1 MKRSA
6 REVAL
11 GVLVLGATATTG
23 VVIARRALAR
33 IEPPTNITGAPVP
46 LDRPFRPPLG
56 SAGDARILPPRWE
69 PLGLSALA
77 RWEPA
82 PPRHAATRAAAYA
95 WAAPLTAVGL
105 LAGLLAGVRPRVR
118 DGVLVFADARGPAG
132 AVLRSRGFSAG
143 AIGHVVVALDDP
155 SPRLFAH
162 ELVHVR
168 QAERLGVG
176 LAPVYL
182 GLLAVYGYAR
192 HPLERAARMAARRT
206 AGAP

>member
-1 MKRSA
+1 MR
-6 REVAL
+6 RPPRRVAL
-11 GVLVLGATATTG
+11 DVVLVGVTAATG
-23 VVIARRALAR
+23 VAVARRALAR

-46 LDRPFRPPLG
+46 LDRPFRPRLG
-56 SAGDARILPPRWE
+56 SAPDARILPPRWE

-82 PPRHAATRAAAYA
+82 PPRRAVARAAAYA

-105 LAGLLAGVRPRVR
+105 LVGGLAGVRPRVR
-118 DGVLVFADARGPAG
+118 EGVLLFADARGPAG

-143 AIGHVVVALDDP
+143 AIGHVVVALNDP

-162 ELVHVR
+162 ELAHVR
-168 QAERLGVG
+168 QAERLGLG
-176 LAPVYL
+176 LAPLYL

-192 HPLERAARMAARRT
+192 HPLERAARVAARRT